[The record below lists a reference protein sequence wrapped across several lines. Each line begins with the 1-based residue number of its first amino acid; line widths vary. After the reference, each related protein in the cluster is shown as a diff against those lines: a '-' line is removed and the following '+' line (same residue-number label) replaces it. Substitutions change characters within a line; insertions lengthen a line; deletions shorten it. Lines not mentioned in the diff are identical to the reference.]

1 MWDGDLSF
9 INKVLMDSD
18 NADLC
23 GDVSADEIEEVVKT
37 MPWDKAPG
45 PDGIPAEFC
54 ISCWDRVKADFI
66 EVVMYFFNTFI
77 ALIP

>member
-1 MWDGDLSF
+1 MLDYFKKQWISAGVTVWDGDLSF

-37 MPWDKAPG
+37 MP
-45 PDGIPAEFC
+45 
-54 ISCWDRVKADFI
+54 
-66 EVVMYFFNTFI
+66 
-77 ALIP
+77 